1 MRIIHHQFIIFT
13 ALFATTFSA
22 EAQTNISS
30 GTQLKVL
37 PGTKLSTND
46 LFIERGAIADIAGTI
61 NLKGDLVK
69 NGDLLLDGQ
78 LTFSGKSIQTVE
90 GSLPFEA
97 AKIEIN
103 NPSGVEFKIGVT
115 VLDSLKL
122 LKGKLNIS
130 TSTALFFSQ
139 TAKNP
144 VETSD
149 SYIEGLVTMKE
160 RHVGSNSLPLFLGCA
175 ISPGSDIGVVS
186 IDRVTG
192 PEGIITKGTYESIAS
207 KWTIRTSIETKVA
220 DRDVL
225 FQWLPE
231 FDNNKNIIDIDLYGT
246 DIGDNTYS
254 KLNNQSITMPLTGM
268 RRFYKSNVGKFNRVF
283 TLSDGKNPLRDIPV
297 PQGISRIF
305 PNPFFDHITI
315 DFENSKGFPVI
326 VKFIS
331 GTGQVAH
338 FATVPSVNNR
348 IEVKDIEYLPQGN
361 YWLQIQVDGYTF
373 SAQITKIR

>member
-1 MRIIHHQFIIFT
+1 
-13 ALFATTFSA
+13 L
-22 EAQTNISS
+22 
-30 GTQLKVL
+30 
-37 PGTKLSTND
+37 
-46 LFIERGAIADIAGTI
+46 
-61 NLKGDLVK
+61 LVS
-69 NGDLLLDGQ
+69 GQ
-78 LTFSGKSIQTVE
+78 LSFSGKSIQTVE
-90 GSLPFEA
+90 GLQPFEA
-97 AKIEIN
+97 AKIEVN
-103 NPSGVEFKIGVT
+103 NPSGVEFNLGATIK
-115 VLDSLKL
+115 DSLKL
-122 LKGKLNIS
+122 VKGKMSIN
-130 TSTALFFSQ
+130 TTTALLFSP

-144 VETSD
+144 IETSD
-149 SYIEGLVTMKE
+149 SYIEGHVIMNE
-160 RHVGSNSLPLFLGCA
+160 RQVGNNSLPLFLGCA
-175 ISPGSDIGVVS
+175 ISPGSDIGLVS

-246 DIGDNTYS
+246 DIGDNTYA

-297 PQGISRIF
+297 RQSISNIF

-338 FATVPSVNNR
+338 VATVPSLNNR
-348 IEVKDIEYLPQGN
+348 IEVKDLEYLPQGN
-361 YWLQIQVDGYTF
+361 YWLQIQIDGYTF
-373 SAQITKIR
+373 SSQVKKIR